1 MLHYLKQAMDL
12 AKELKKGEITPQE
25 LAEKLKTSI
34 PAEFLPLIKKETPE
48 SIIKKLEPFVSS
60 FMGKDAVDL
69 LKSESTVKLLEQA
82 LDILKD

>member
-1 MLHYLKQAMDL
+1 MMQYLKQAMDL

-25 LAEKLKTSI
+25 LAEKLKASI

-48 SIIKKLEPFVSS
+48 SIIEKIEPLVSS
-60 FMGKDAVDL
+60 FMGKEAVEL

-82 LDILKD
+82 LDLLKD